1 MVILNPHLPTFSKK
15 KKKNRETN
23 IVNLVHDIVRHI
35 EMMKLCQEAY
45 LWENGLGEAA
55 EKDTEAH
62 RFQNQA
68 ASSRILGT
76 TC

>member
-1 MVILNPHLPTFSKK
+1 MT
-15 KKKNRETN
+15 
-23 IVNLVHDIVRHI
+23 
-35 EMMKLCQEAY
+35 KLCQEAFY

-55 EKDTEAH
+55 EKDIEAH

-68 ASSRILGT
+68 ASSRIMGT

>member
-1 MVILNPHLPTFSKK
+1 MT
-15 KKKNRETN
+15 
-23 IVNLVHDIVRHI
+23 
-35 EMMKLCQEAY
+35 KLCQEAFY